1 MPRSRALSDPIRLAL
16 VVWPL
21 LLAACGTAEREFPG
35 YTRDQVWKAMVDTAE
50 DPRYPD
56 WIVVDNQVWRDD
68 TTGTVQIRRDLRRDL
83 VIVGQKPRREACE
96 WHFTATVAST
106 EPPLLTFTTSTP
118 CVPAHFWLQGDQ
130 FMHEVER
137 RLQGKPLPAAKQV
150 TPMGFLATEP
160 QPRGEPVAGAVDAPA
175 DRPMPSLPII
185 PDPLA
190 PRPRPESQPMSEP
203 VPAPSS
209 APASAPEPE
218 PASEPVPEPAPE
230 PASSPQDPPGGD

>member
-1 MPRSRALSDPIRLAL
+1 MPHSRALPAPIRLLLAM
-16 VVWPL
+16 WPL
-21 LLAACGTAEREFPG
+21 LLAACGAAEREFPG
-35 YTRDQVWKAMVDTAE
+35 YTRDQVWKAMVETAE

-56 WIVVDNQVWRDD
+56 WVVVDNQVWRDD

-83 VIVGQKPRREACE
+83 VIVGQKPRREAHE

-137 RLQGKPLPAAKQV
+137 RLQGRPLPAAKQV
-150 TPMGFLATEP
+150 TPTGFLATEP
-160 QPRGEPVAGAVDAPA
+160 QPRVEPVEGAEDMPVHG
-175 DRPMPSLPII
+175 PMPSLPII

-190 PRPRPESQPMSEP
+190 PRP
-203 VPAPSS
+203 AP
-209 APASAPEPE
+209 APASAPQ
-218 PASEPVPEPAPE
+218 PAP
-230 PASSPQDPPGGD
+230 PPQDPSGDGGSRG